1 MKIRKYVYGGKNGGE
16 PKSFEIEVKSS
27 SLMEAVRGVEAAV
40 KAGKTTPTH
49 FKVKACFY
57 EDEE

>member
-16 PKSFEIEVKSS
+16 PKSLEIEVKSS
-27 SLMEAVRGVEAAV
+27 NLMEAVKQVEAAI
-40 KAGKTTPTH
+40 KAGKTMPTH

-57 EDEE
+57 DDEE